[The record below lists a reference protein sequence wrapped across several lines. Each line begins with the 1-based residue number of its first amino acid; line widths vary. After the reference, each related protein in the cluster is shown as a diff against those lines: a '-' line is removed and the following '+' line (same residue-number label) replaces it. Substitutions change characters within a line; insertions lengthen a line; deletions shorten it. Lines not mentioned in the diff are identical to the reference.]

1 MHFRTTYTIDFMMLS
16 IYYYRLSM
24 TLFVIQNPFKSGQK
38 SYTRFYAKNYAESYA
53 KILRKNIQFV
63 TYLLPIIVQPSEH
76 VHQRTLMKA
85 LKNPIKWGFCEP
97 T

>member
-1 MHFRTTYTIDFMMLS
+1 
-16 IYYYRLSM
+16 M
-24 TLFVIQNPFKSGQK
+24 TLFVIQKPFKSGQK
-38 SYTRFYAKNYAESYA
+38 SYARFYAESYA
-53 KILRKNIQFV
+53 KILRKKIEFV
-63 TYLLPIIVQPSEH
+63 TYLSPIIDQPSEH